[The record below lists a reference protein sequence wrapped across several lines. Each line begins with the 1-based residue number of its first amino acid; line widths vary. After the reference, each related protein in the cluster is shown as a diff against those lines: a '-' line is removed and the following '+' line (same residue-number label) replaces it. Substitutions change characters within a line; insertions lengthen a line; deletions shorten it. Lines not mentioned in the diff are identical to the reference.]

1 MGTQA
6 EILADLH
13 DIADEIRCRPVAV
26 PNHRPVPHL
35 ALWTGH
41 PAGRDRLRPAR
52 AAHGGRLP
60 RPASERV
67 LRNFTLDPRDPKRL
81 TATVPPG
88 FEREAANES
97 WVLYARCQ
105 AYDNATG

>member
-6 EILADLH
+6 DILADLH
-13 DIADEIRCRPVAV
+13 AISDQIPCRPVAV

-35 ALWTGH
+35 ALWTGIP
-41 PAGRDRLRPAR
+41 PAEIVSAQLERPSS
-52 AAHGGRLP
+52 GVYVD
-60 RPASERV
+60 PANERV

-88 FEREAANES
+88 FERVAANAS

-105 AYDNATG
+105 ENANATG